1 MKFYL
6 RKIFKDTGW
15 VLSLN
20 SVNYAS
26 AFVIAVLVSRFLG
39 VKELGDY
46 TFIAALTSVMYLV
59 ADFGLTTLIVR
70 KIGVDKSATLSV
82 IKSAAVI
89 KLSIGVVLFGGLIVY
104 IVLTPAIVDSFGKDL
119 QPQHILLLGTAAV
132 FPRLLQAN
140 YESAIRVFGIQKY
153 PTIIRSVNSL
163 FQIGFGLWALSA
175 GLQLLG
181 VFSVILIFEMLTAI
195 VFSVTNKIVLKKN
208 GFLSPAGTRGQAPLH
223 YGVKTLIRESSIFF
237 LYNFLRFS
245 MPVTV
250 IFLVQYLRS
259 SESVG
264 IYSAAARFVG
274 GIGLLTGAVFNS
286 YYPLISNLAK
296 DENLKL
302 TLTRKLLGYSLAAGF
317 VIVIVILSLSNALI
331 DLTFKIQDSKAVLR
345 ILSFG
350 ILPTMVLPVI
360 QSYMFSTHSEKF
372 NLKILL
378 LVWILNLFLTYLLV
392 NFYDYSGAA
401 ISFVVCEYV
410 LIGGLFLR
418 IPQMP
423 TTRGQALLL

>member
-1 MKFYL
+1 MQSYL
-6 RKIFKDTGW
+6 RKILKDTGW
-15 VLSLN
+15 VLTLN

-46 TFIAALTSVMYLV
+46 TFIVALASVMYLA

-70 KIGVDKSATLSV
+70 KIGEDKSATLSI
-82 IKSAAVI
+82 IKSAAVT
-89 KLSIGVVLFGGLIVY
+89 KFSIGVVLFAVLIVY
-104 IVLTPAIVDSFGKDL
+104 IILSQAKDL
-119 QPQHILLLGTAAV
+119 RLLIGAGAV

-140 YESAIRVFGIQKY
+140 YESAIRVFGVQKY

-175 GLQLLG
+175 GLGLMG
-181 VFSVILIFEMLTAI
+181 VFSVILIFEIFTAI
-195 VFSVTNKIVLKKN
+195 LFSAANKIVLKKN
-208 GFLSPAGTRGQAPLH
+208 GFLTPAETRGQAPLH
-223 YGVKTLIRESSIFF
+223 YGLKTLIRESSSFF

-250 IFLVQYLRS
+250 IFLLQYLRS

-264 IYSAAARFVG
+264 IYSAGARFVS

-286 YYPLISNLAK
+286 YYPLISNLAGEEK
-296 DENLKL
+296 LKL
-302 TLTRKLLGYSLAAGF
+302 ELTRKLLGYSLSAG
-317 VIVIVILSLSNALI
+317 ITIILAVFSLSNILI
-331 DLTFKIQDSKAVLR
+331 DFTFKLEDSKAVLR
-345 ILSFG
+345 IMSLG
-350 ILPTMVLPVI
+350 ILPAMVLPVI
-360 QSYMFSTHSEKF
+360 QSYMFSSHYEKF

-401 ISFVVCEYV
+401 VSFVVSEYV
-410 LIGGLFLR
+410 LIGGLLLKMKR
-418 IPQMP
+418 IPDS
-423 TTRGQALLL
+423 